1 MKKIIN
7 NIITF
12 ILILMIVFIFC
23 ATVYFCLDVFGIIEV
38 PSKYSIASLF
48 YSKLEVIASG
58 ENIYE
63 NIIPDNFDF
72 IEKKVTFNETTEEV
86 VAEPSDNSSQSLED
100 VINQMNQSEES
111 RKEGSQEIS
120 VDADNTSRFYYN
132 QLDEYGKI
140 MYDKLYSNKEKL
152 VTGKY
157 VVDFDTTFDE
167 LLHTDTGADT
177 LNNSFQLAINALT
190 FDNQEFFYI
199 DVTKMYLL
207 TEITTRPFSK
217 TYKVSIGGNGNSY
230 ISDEFSSDGAVQA
243 SINITREYK
252 NEIIKKCENADTVQ
266 KIKIVHDYLV
276 DTIDYD
282 ADAGSNVYNIYG
294 ALVDKKAVCEGY
306 ARACKY
312 ILDDLGIP
320 CIIACGV
327 AKNSQ
332 GNTQS
337 HAWNYVQIDGQWYAL
352 DVTWDDPVGTGRITD
367 EIKYAY
373 FLKGG
378 NNFFTD
384 HYEDG
389 NIVGE
394 SNFQYPK
401 LSVLDYEY

>member
-1 MKKIIN
+1 
-7 NIITF
+7 
-12 ILILMIVFIFC
+12 MIVFIFC

>member
-1 MKKIIN
+1 
-7 NIITF
+7 
-12 ILILMIVFIFC
+12 
-23 ATVYFCLDVFGIIEV
+23 
-38 PSKYSIASLF
+38 
-48 YSKLEVIASG
+48 
-58 ENIYE
+58 
-63 NIIPDNFDF
+63 
-72 IEKKVTFNETTEEV
+72 
-86 VAEPSDNSSQSLED
+86 
-100 VINQMNQSEES
+100 
-111 RKEGSQEIS
+111 
-120 VDADNTSRFYYN
+120 
-132 QLDEYGKI
+132 
-140 MYDKLYSNKEKL
+140 
-152 VTGKY
+152 
-157 VVDFDTTFDE
+157 
-167 LLHTDTGADT
+167 
-177 LNNSFQLAINALT
+177 
-190 FDNQEFFYI
+190 
-199 DVTKMYLL
+199 MYLL

-401 LSVLDYEY
+401 LSVLDYVY